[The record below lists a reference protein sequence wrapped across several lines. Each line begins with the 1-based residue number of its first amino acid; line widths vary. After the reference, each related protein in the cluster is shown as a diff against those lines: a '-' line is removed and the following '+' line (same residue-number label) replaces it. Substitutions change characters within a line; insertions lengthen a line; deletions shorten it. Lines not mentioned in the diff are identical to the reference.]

1 MNMRFKGKKTVGL
14 MRSDGRDNALDAEQV
29 TAGYGRSNVL
39 VDISIVVPK
48 GKFTVL
54 AGPNGS
60 GKSTLLAVLSRIL
73 KPSGG
78 TVLVDGKDVHRLPTK
93 EVARKLAVL
102 AQAPIAPEGLSV
114 YDLVSR
120 GRYPHRG
127 ILKSWDEGDEEAVN
141 EALRI
146 TGMSDLSARLV
157 DSLSGGQRQR
167 CFIALALAQ
176 DTATILFDEP
186 TTFLD
191 LRYQVEVMELLS
203 SLSRTANR
211 TVVAVLHD
219 LNAALQYADRIVF
232 LKDGAIHHVVETI
245 DECSAAHIES
255 VFDTKVIAVRH
266 PTTGKP
272 VFLPDTFSGTSLQ

>member
-1 MNMRFKGKKTVGL
+1 MRT
-14 MRSDGRDNALDAEQV
+14 DGDCNALDVALV
-29 TAGYGRSNVL
+29 TAGYQRSTVL
-39 VDISIVVPK
+39 SDVSLVIPK
-48 GKFTVL
+48 GKFTAL

-60 GKSTLLAVLSRIL
+60 GKSTLLSVLCRIL

-78 TVLVDGKDVHRLPTK
+78 TVHLDGHDISKLPTK
-93 EVARKLAVL
+93 DVARKLSL
-102 AQAPIAPEGLSV
+102 LPQAPLTPEGLKV

-120 GRYPHRG
+120 GRYPHSG
-127 ILKSWDEGDEEAVN
+127 ILMSWDETDEDAVN
-141 EALRI
+141 RALEM
-146 TGMSDLSARLV
+146 TGIAELSSRTV

-203 SLSRTANR
+203 SLTRTANK
-211 TVVAVLHD
+211 TIVAVLHD
-219 LNAALQYADRIVF
+219 LNAALQYADRLV
-232 LKDGAIHHVVETI
+232 LMKGGAIHHVVETV
-245 DECSAAHIES
+245 EQCTVEHIET
-255 VFDTKVIAVRH
+255 VFDTKVTSVWH

-272 VFLPDTFSGTSLQ
+272 IFLPDPHPRTQVA

>member
-1 MNMRFKGKKTVGL
+1 MRT
-14 MRSDGRDNALDAEQV
+14 DGDCNALRVALV
-29 TAGYGRSNVL
+29 TAGYQRSTVL
-39 VDISIVVPK
+39 SDVSMVIPK
-48 GKFTVL
+48 GKFTAL

-60 GKSTLLAVLSRIL
+60 GKSTLLSVLSRIL
-73 KPSGG
+73 KPSDG
-78 TVLVDGKDVHRLPTK
+78 TVHLDGHDIRTLPTR
-93 EVARKLAVL
+93 EVARRLSL
-102 AQAPIAPEGLSV
+102 LPQSPIAPEGLSV

-127 ILKSWDEGDEEAVN
+127 ILKSWDGADEDAVN
-141 EALRI
+141 RALEM
-146 TGMSDLSARLV
+146 TGIAELSARTV

-191 LRYQVEVMELLS
+191 LRYQVEIMELLS
-203 SLSRTANR
+203 SLARTANK

-219 LNAALQYADRIVF
+219 LNAALQYADRIV
-232 LKDGAIHHVVETI
+232 LMKDGAIHHVVETV
-245 DECSAAHIES
+245 EQCTARHIET

-272 VFLPDTFSGTSLQ
+272 IFLPDPHPGAHVA

>member
-1 MNMRFKGKKTVGL
+1 
-14 MRSDGRDNALDAEQV
+14 MRSNGGDHALHAERV
-29 TAGYGRSNVL
+29 TAGYGRSSVL
-39 VDISIVVPK
+39 VDISMVAPK
-48 GKFTVL
+48 GKFTAL

-78 TVLVDGKDVHRLPTK
+78 TALVDGQDVNRLSTR
-93 EVARKLAVL
+93 EVARKLAL
-102 AQAPIAPEGLSV
+102 LPQAPVAPEGLSV

-127 ILKSWDEGDEEAVN
+127 ILKSWDEGDEDAVTQ
-141 EALRI
+141 ALRM
-146 TGMSDLSARLV
+146 TGISDLSARPV

-203 SLSRTANR
+203 TLTRTANR
-211 TVVAVLHD
+211 TVIAVLHD

-232 LKDGAIHHVVETI
+232 LKGGAIHHVVETV
-245 DECSAAHIES
+245 DECSAQHIES
-255 VFDTKVIAVRH
+255 VFDTKVVAVRH
-266 PTTGKP
+266 PTTGRP
-272 VFLPDTFSGTSLQ
+272 VFLPDPFSGTSVL

>member
-1 MNMRFKGKKTVGL
+1 MQ
-14 MRSDGRDNALDAEQV
+14 SDNTDNALDTQRV
-29 TAGYGRSNVL
+29 TAGYGRLNVL
-39 VDISIVVPK
+39 ADVSVIVPK
-48 GKFTVL
+48 GKFTAL

-78 TVLVDGKDVHRLPTK
+78 TVLIDGQDVNRLPTK
-93 EVARKLAVL
+93 EVARKLAL
-102 AQAPIAPEGLSV
+102 LPQAPIVPEGLSV

-127 ILKSWDEGDEEAVN
+127 ILKSWDEGDEEAVTQ
-141 EALRI
+141 ALHI
-146 TGMSDLSARLV
+146 TGISELSARPV

-167 CFIALALAQ
+167 CFIALTLAQ

-203 SLSRTANR
+203 SLSRKANR

-232 LKDGAIHHVVETI
+232 LKGGAIHHVAETV
-245 DECSAAHIES
+245 DQCRADHIES
-255 VFDTKVIAVRH
+255 VFETKVIAVRH

-272 VFLPDTFSGTSLQ
+272 VFLPDPHSGASVL